1 MGNRY
6 WRPVRRVLV
15 IFALLALVLP
25 AAATAAGVRASDDDG
40 TLTIKD
46 GNGYVQIVAKGGV
59 IGRFTSGVLLVRDPN
74 PDDTYE
80 EVVTGTAVR
89 SHDIDD
95 HLTRYTGKNLRF
107 RYIGGRFKVT
117 IQKGLDIDLS
127 AVGQGKV
134 TIKGAGTTDDGT
146 YTLNDQAPEPILPF
160 LTPLD
165 LLAPAV
171 P

>member
-15 IFALLALVLP
+15 ILALLALVLP
-25 AAATAAGVRASDDDG
+25 AAAAARLRASDDDG

-46 GNGYVQIVAKGGV
+46 GNAYVQMIAKGGV

-165 LLAPAV
+165 LLAPVV